1 MFHTH
6 THKHHTQTHSLTLD
20 TALWLLRLTPITG
33 LISIAFFYIYIFI
46 YITYTACA
54 VAAPPSCCFC
64 SFCFVPLSPTL
75 PSPVCWFFLPLLTAD
90 LTVPVSLACL
100 LRCHC
105 NMATAAVAAAAPL
118 QRGIGAGSGDRVA
131 PESSGLADNTD
142 HPIVL
147 NRLGSISWHL
157 RKLGSDLKH
166 VHRLEN

>member
-1 MFHTH
+1 MAAAAHPNNW
-6 THKHHTQTHSLTLD
+6 LD
-20 TALWLLRLTPITG
+20 VYC
-33 LISIAFFYIYIFI
+33 FFYIYIFI

-100 LRCHC
+100 LRWRC
-105 NMATAAVAAAAPL
+105 NMATAVAAAAPL
-118 QRGIGAGSGDRVA
+118 QRGIGAGSGDRAA

-166 VHRLEN
+166 VHRLENWTYFVTKQKPN